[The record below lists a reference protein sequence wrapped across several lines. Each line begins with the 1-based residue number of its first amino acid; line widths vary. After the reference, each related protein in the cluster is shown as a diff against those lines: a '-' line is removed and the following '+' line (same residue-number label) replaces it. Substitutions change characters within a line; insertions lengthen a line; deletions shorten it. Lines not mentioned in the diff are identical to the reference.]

1 MIFRPR
7 IFQVLVGEMEVS
19 GNIPKGGGVPKW
31 IGKGCHEANPL
42 GETIGNVLQVEGKI
56 REASDS
62 TPAILLVFFLGGENN
77 VKAREPFLFLSHLFF
92 VYQKVGYPPWNWQQK
107 PLNIFNQWLEDEIFI
122 SQKAY
127 FQGRTVHFSA
137 CSCLVVY
144 CFLRC
149 SWLKSW
155 LVNLS
160 PPKGK
165 PPYFEIRL

>member
-92 VYQKVGYPPWNWQQK
+92 VYQKVGYPP
-107 PLNIFNQWLEDEIFI
+107 
-122 SQKAY
+122 
-127 FQGRTVHFSA
+127 
-137 CSCLVVY
+137 
-144 CFLRC
+144 
-149 SWLKSW
+149 
-155 LVNLS
+155 
-160 PPKGK
+160 
-165 PPYFEIRL
+165 